1 MRRLC
6 FVFAV
11 VFAGYI
17 HVSSAQVVHPV
28 RHKIALF
35 TPLYLDSA
43 YDASYSY
50 KFDKSFPKF
59 LNPGLDFYQGAQAA
73 LDSLDRAGAP
83 LEVFIYDTKSQSNP
97 FTQQITQNE
106 LNDVEMIFAHASSA
120 EVRLL
125 AEAAQKKK
133 VPFISAT
140 LPSDANIS
148 NNPYYVVLNPTLR
161 THAEGIYKYLQQ
173 YHRNDRVIVFQ
184 KNGTQEAQLKEY
196 LEEFEKNTVSTKL
209 KLQFQNIG
217 PTFNTFQISSRLDST
232 RRTVCIAGSL
242 DETFGLNL
250 AQALGTLS
258 SKYPVTL
265 IGMPTWDGFN
275 LIKPEFK
282 KMEIV
287 YSTPFNFGKWS
298 PLGTELTKAFE
309 AKVNGRPTD
318 MFLRGYETILRFS
331 LLLLDTKKDVASNLS
346 RKGNNIFTQF
356 DIQPVF
362 LNKDSMTLDYFENKK
377 LYFTRIINGVKTVQ

>member
-1 MRRLC
+1 MRRLF
-6 FVFAV
+6 FVFLIALAGCINAS
-11 VFAGYI
+11 FAQAPQ
-17 HVSSAQVVHPV
+17 SQ

-35 TPLYLDSA
+35 APLYLDSA
-43 YDASYSY
+43 FGGSYNY
-50 KFDKSFPKF
+50 QFDKAFPKF

-83 LEVFIYDTKSQSNP
+83 LDVFVYDTKSATLPLARQVARH
-97 FTQQITQNE
+97 E
-106 LNDVEMIFAHASSA
+106 LDDVEMIFAHANSS
-120 EVRLL
+120 EVRVL

-140 LPSDANIS
+140 LPSDGNIS
-148 NNPYYVVLNPTLR
+148 ANPYYVILNPTLR
-161 THAEGIYKYLQQ
+161 THAEGVYKYLQQ
-173 YHRNDRVIVFQ
+173 YHRNDRVVVFQ
-184 KNGTQEAQLKEY
+184 KNGVQEAQLKEY
-196 LEEFEKNTVSTKL
+196 LEEFAKNTVSPKL
-209 KLQFQNIG
+209 KLQYENIG
-217 PTFNTFQISSRLDST
+217 SSFTGAQISSRLDST
-232 RRTVCIAGSL
+232 RKTICIAGSL
-242 DETFGLNL
+242 DESFGMSL
-250 AQALGTLS
+250 AQALALLS

-265 IGMPTWDGFN
+265 VGMPTWDAFN
-275 LIKPEFK
+275 LSKPEFK

-318 MFLRGYETILRFS
+318 MYLRGYETVLRFS

-356 DIQPVF
+356 DVQPVF
-362 LNKDSMTLDYFENKK
+362 LDQDAMTLDYFENKK

>member
-11 VFAGYI
+11 VFAGYVQ
-17 HVSSAQVVHPV
+17 VSSAQVVQPY

-35 TPLYLDSA
+35 APLYLDSA

-50 KFDKSFPKF
+50 QFDKSFPKF

-97 FTQQITQNE
+97 LTRQISQNE
-106 LNDVEMIFAHASSA
+106 LNDVEMIFAHANSS

-125 AEAAQKKK
+125 AETAQKKK

-140 LPSDANIS
+140 LPSDGNIS

-184 KNGTQEAQLKEY
+184 KSGVQETQLKEY
-196 LEEFEKNTVSTKL
+196 LEEFAKNTVAPKL
-209 KLQFQNIG
+209 KLQFEHIG
-217 PTFNTFQISSRLDST
+217 SSFNSFQISSRLDST
-232 RRTVCIAGSL
+232 RKTVCIAGSL

-250 AQALGTLS
+250 AQALGPLS
-258 SKYPVTL
+258 NKYPVTL
-265 IGMPTWDGFN
+265 VGMPTWDGFN
-275 LIKPEFK
+275 LSKPEFK

-362 LNKDSMTLDYFENKK
+362 LDKDAMTLDYFENKK